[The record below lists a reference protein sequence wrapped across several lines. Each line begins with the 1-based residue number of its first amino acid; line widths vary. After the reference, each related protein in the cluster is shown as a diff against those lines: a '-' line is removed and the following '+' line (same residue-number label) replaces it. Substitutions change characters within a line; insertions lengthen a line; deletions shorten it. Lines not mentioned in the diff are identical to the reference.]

1 MREKFIYPKGNQDLN
16 FTIQTMSDYDSS
28 SKKED
33 RIFSIGNWKFRL
45 TPRLQKNLLNLF
57 LIVLILIIP
66 KYPTEEEVEFELFLF
81 HASLMILVYS
91 GCAAVIF
98 CIKENRIDINCCI
111 NCLRHRRNEVESG
124 LDMECSCKCCKG
136 NCLKTDGPVE
146 IPI

>member
-57 LIVLILIIP
+57 LIV
-66 KYPTEEEVEFELFLF
+66 
-81 HASLMILVYS
+81 
-91 GCAAVIF
+91 
-98 CIKENRIDINCCI
+98 
-111 NCLRHRRNEVESG
+111 
-124 LDMECSCKCCKG
+124 
-136 NCLKTDGPVE
+136 
-146 IPI
+146 